1 MYLHA
6 SPMVAPTDSEV
17 PRMVMDRAPC
27 ESKYLPEKM
36 DPAKVRNDC
45 SVPIHLRTDMSSK
58 IEVVGMDILTQFRT
72 GNTRTIG
79 FLHSTFSTDQSWLLL
94 DHGQLLLCID

>member
-58 IEVVGMDILTQFRT
+58 IELSGWTYSRNFGLGIL
-72 GNTRTIG
+72 
-79 FLHSTFSTDQSWLLL
+79 
-94 DHGQLLLCID
+94 GQLVFCIVRFQLTKAGYF